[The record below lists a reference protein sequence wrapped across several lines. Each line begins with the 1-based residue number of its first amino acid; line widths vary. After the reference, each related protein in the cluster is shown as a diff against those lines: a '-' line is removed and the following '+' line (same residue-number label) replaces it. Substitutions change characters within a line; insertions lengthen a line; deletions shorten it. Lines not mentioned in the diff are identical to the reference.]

1 MRFAVLLT
9 LTLGLLSPIP
19 LRAQEKADQQKLSP
33 AQTARAAAIAKIQA
47 LGGEIQRSGD
57 RAAGDS
63 AATSKEQNDAVFL
76 ISLIGNDKVQ
86 DDDLQ
91 CLQAIPELEHLYLGR
106 TKIGDA
112 GLKHIKGLKHLK
124 RLGLIGTRVTDAGLK
139 ELEGLQ
145 ELDDV
150 LLGDTKITDAGLL
163 SLCKLKNLQSLAL
176 FSTKITGASLKDTD
190 GLPKLAYL
198 DLEGTKFN
206 DAGAAELAKF
216 PNLQNLSLE
225 STAVSDAG
233 IKHLA
238 GLQHLKSLDLSRTQ
252 ITDAGLEPLGQLKT
266 LKTLLVS
273 GTQVTD
279 NGKKRLAALLPHA
292 SLKQQQLG
300 QRNDPDFDVSVAH
313 PAYAAKHPAVLF
325 DEAHNNFHTA
335 DGRYKV
341 FADLITN
348 DGVRVTPNR
357 QPLTPELLGKYDVF
371 ITANAPARSEES
383 PSAFTPAECDAA
395 ENWVRNGGALLII
408 TDHEPFGS
416 GSDELGKRFG
426 VNMSLMVTVDPKNDT
441 KNGLL
446 FSRDKNQLGDHPI
459 LNGRDPS
466 ERINR
471 VLTFTGQSLKGPPD
485 SVQLLKF
492 SDTAMDMGFGK
503 DRKKVSAAGRAQGIA
518 FKFGKGRVVVMGEAG
533 DLSAQIYGADP
544 VGKMGMNVLG
554 CDNRQFALN
563 IVHWL
568 TGLID

>member
-1 MRFAVLLT
+1 MRFAVLLA
-9 LTLGLLSPIP
+9 LTIGLLSPVS
-19 LRAQEKADQQKLSP
+19 LRAQENSDQQKLTSAHP
-33 AQTARAAAIAKIQA
+33 AQAAAIAKIQA

-63 AATSKEQNDAVFL
+63 PTTSKGQNDTVFL
-76 ISLIGNDKVQ
+76 VNLIGNGKVK
-86 DDDLQ
+86 DDDSQ

-198 DLEGTKFN
+198 DLDGTKFN

-225 STAVSDAG
+225 STPVSDAG

-238 GLQHLKSLDLSRTQ
+238 RLQHLKSLDLRRTQ

-266 LKTLLVS
+266 LKALLVS

-279 NGKKRLAALLPHA
+279 DGKKRLAALLPHT
-292 SLKQQQLG
+292 SLKQQQPG
-300 QRNDPDFDVSVAH
+300 QRTDPDFDVSVAH
-313 PAYAAKHPAVLF
+313 PAYTTKHPAVLF

-335 DGRYKV
+335 EGRYKV

-357 QPLTPELLGKYDVF
+357 EPLTRELLGKYDVF
-371 ITANAPARSEES
+371 ITANAPPSRRSRPPLS
-383 PSAFTPAECDAA
+383 LRPSATRLRTGCETAA
-395 ENWVRNGGALLII
+395 
-408 TDHEPFGS
+408 
-416 GSDELGKRFG
+416 
-426 VNMSLMVTVDPKNDT
+426 
-441 KNGLL
+441 
-446 FSRDKNQLGDHPI
+446 
-459 LNGRDPS
+459 PS
-466 ERINR
+466 
-471 VLTFTGQSLKGPPD
+471 
-485 SVQLLKF
+485 
-492 SDTAMDMGFGK
+492 
-503 DRKKVSAAGRAQGIA
+503 
-518 FKFGKGRVVVMGEAG
+518 
-533 DLSAQIYGADP
+533 
-544 VGKMGMNVLG
+544 
-554 CDNRQFALN
+554 
-563 IVHWL
+563 
-568 TGLID
+568 